1 MLVTRNKRLRN
12 KRRLAKGE
20 MTICVGSVS
29 KVDVI
34 KHRMLP
40 LPSRLVLNLNNCY
53 LVFALS
59 IDMIGLCLSQ
69 YGYSLKENNGYSVY
83 LNNTFNGLAP
93 KMNGLLNL
101 DRSDTHVHAKRY
113 KIVMIVHLLVA
124 PPFESYWYK
133 MHEETPC

>member
-20 MTICVGSVS
+20 LTICVGSVS
-29 KVDVI
+29 NVDMI
-34 KHRMLP
+34 KYRTLP
-40 LPSRLVLNLNNCY
+40 LPSGLVLNLNNCY

-69 YGYSLKENNGYSVY
+69 YGYSLKENNSYSVY

-101 DRSDTHVHAKRY
+101 DRSDTHIHAKR
-113 KIVMIVHLLVA
+113 
-124 PPFESYWYK
+124 
-133 MHEETPC
+133 